1 MMAMKQFFAFVRKE
15 FRHVFRDQRTML
27 ILLGMPV
34 AQIILF
40 GFAITNEIR
49 NIDTALLVP
58 EMGEDVRRLAEKFE
72 ASDFFSVVSVISDEA
87 SIDGLFQR
95 GEADLVVAFSP
106 GFGRDMYSPEGA
118 SIRLIADAT
127 NTNAAS
133 AMTMYASNVVNDYVA
148 ETVSE
153 KGLPGISGVQP
164 EIRMLYNPQMRSAYT
179 FVPGVMGLIIILICS
194 MMTSVSIVKEKETGT
209 MELLL
214 VSPVRPIVVIIA
226 KMVPYFTVSMVNY
239 LTILAL
245 SVWLLHIPITGS
257 FWALTLLSVI
267 YIILSL
273 ALGQLISTIAKTQV
287 SAMLMSG
294 FMLLVPVLFFS
305 ELLFPVEN
313 MPVVFR
319 WFSDL
324 IPAKWYVIG
333 VKKIMIEGLPIV
345 YAAREFIILSVMAA
359 VILAVSLMRYKDRM

>member
-1 MMAMKQFFAFVRKE
+1 MKQFFAFVRKE
-15 FRHVFRDQRTML
+15 FRHVLRDKRTML

-40 GFAITNEIR
+40 GFAISTEIR
-49 NIDTALLVP
+49 NIDTAFLVP
-58 EMGEDVRRLAEKFE
+58 ETGENIRRLSEKFD
-72 ASDFFSVVSVISDEA
+72 ASDYFSVVSFVSDEA
-87 SIDGLFQR
+87 SIDALFQK
-95 GEADLVVAFSP
+95 GEADLVIVFSP
-106 GFGRDMYSPEGA
+106 GFEENMYSPEGA

-133 AMTMYASNVVNDYVA
+133 AMTMYASNIINDFVS
-148 ETVSE
+148 ETVSDA
-153 KGLPGISGVQP
+153 GLQQVSGVQP
-164 EIRMLYNPQMRSAYT
+164 NIRMLYNPQMRSAYT
-179 FVPGVMGLIIILICS
+179 FVPGVMGLIIILICA
-194 MMTSVSIVKEKETGT
+194 MMTSVSIVREKETGT

-214 VSPVRPIVVIIA
+214 VSPTKPIVVIMA
-226 KMVPYFTVSMVNY
+226 KMVPYFVVSMVNY

-245 SVWLLHIPITGS
+245 SVWLLHIPISGS

-267 YIILSL
+267 YIVLSL

-305 ELLFPVEN
+305 ELLFPVDN
-313 MPVVFR
+313 MPLVFK

-324 IPAKWYVIG
+324 IPARWYVIG
-333 VKKIMIEGLPIV
+333 VKKIMIEGLPMF
-345 YAAREFIILSVMAA
+345 YAAREFTILSVMA
-359 VILAVSLMRYKDRM
+359 VGIMAVSLMRYKNRM

>member
-1 MMAMKQFFAFVRKE
+1 MKQFFAFVRKE
-15 FRHVFRDQRTML
+15 FRHVLRDKRTML

-40 GFAITNEIR
+40 GFAISTEIR

-58 EMGEDVRRLAEKFE
+58 DMGENVRKLSEKFD
-72 ASDFFSVVSVISDEA
+72 ASDYFSIVTVISDEA
-87 SIDGLFQR
+87 DIDGLFQR
-95 GEADLVVAFSP
+95 GDADLVIAFSP
-106 GFGRDMYSPEGA
+106 DFDENMYTSEGS

-133 AMTMYASNVVNDYVA
+133 AMTMYASNIIGDYVSGIA
-148 ETVSE
+148 ASSGMY
-153 KGLPGISGVQP
+153 GLSGVQP
-164 EIRMLYNPQMRSAYT
+164 NIRMLYNPQMRSAYT
-179 FVPGVMGLIIILICS
+179 FVPGVMGLIIILICA
-194 MMTSVSIVKEKETGT
+194 MMTSVSIVREKETGT

-214 VSPVRPIVVIIA
+214 VSPTKPIVVIMA
-226 KMVPYFTVSMVNY
+226 KMVPYFVVSMVNY

-245 SVWLLHIPITGS
+245 SVWLLHIPISGS

-267 YIILSL
+267 YIVLSL

-305 ELLFPVEN
+305 ELLFPVDS
-313 MPVVFR
+313 MPLVFR

-324 IPAKWYVIG
+324 IPARWYVIG
-333 VKKIMIEGLPIV
+333 VKKIMIEGLPMF

-359 VILAVSLMRYKDRM
+359 VILGVSLMRYKNRM

>member
-1 MMAMKQFFAFVRKE
+1 MKQFLAFIRKE
-15 FRHVFRDQRTML
+15 FRHVLRDKRTML

-40 GFAITNEIR
+40 GFAISTEIR

-58 EMGEDVRRLAEKFE
+58 EAGENIRRLSERFE
-72 ASDFFSVVSVISDEA
+72 ASDYFSVVSLVSDEA

-95 GEADLVVAFSP
+95 GEADLVIAFSP
-106 GFGRDMYSPEGA
+106 GFEESMYSPEGA

-133 AMTMYASNVVNDYVA
+133 AMTMYASNIINDF
-148 ETVSE
+148 VSE
-153 KGLPGISGVQP
+153 KISETGMPPVSGVQP
-164 EIRMLYNPQMRSAYT
+164 NIRMLYNPQMRSAYT
-179 FVPGVMGLIIILICS
+179 FVPGVMGLIIILICA
-194 MMTSVSIVKEKETGT
+194 MMTSVSIVREKETGT

-214 VSPVRPIVVIIA
+214 VSPVKPIVVIMA
-226 KMVPYFTVSMVNY
+226 KIVPYFVVSMVNY

-245 SVWLLHIPITGS
+245 SVWLLHLPISGS

-267 YIILSL
+267 YIVLSL

-305 ELLFPVEN
+305 ELLFPVDS
-313 MPVVFR
+313 MPLVFR

-324 IPAKWYVIG
+324 IPARWYVIG
-333 VKKIMIEGLPIV
+333 VKKIMIEGLPMA

-359 VILAVSLMRYKDRM
+359 VIMAVSLMRYKNRM

>member
-1 MMAMKQFFAFVRKE
+1 MKQFLAFIRKE
-15 FRHVFRDQRTML
+15 FRHVLRDKRTML

-40 GFAITNEIR
+40 GFAISTEIR

-58 EMGEDVRRLAEKFE
+58 EAGENIRRLSERFE
-72 ASDFFSVVSVISDEA
+72 ASDYFSVVSLVSDEA

-95 GEADLVVAFSP
+95 GEADLVIAFSP
-106 GFGRDMYSPEGA
+106 GFEESMYSPEGA

-133 AMTMYASNVVNDYVA
+133 AMTMYASNIINDF
-148 ETVSE
+148 VSE
-153 KGLPGISGVQP
+153 KISETGMPPVSGVP
-164 EIRMLYNPQMRSAYT
+164 PNIRMLYNPQMRSAYT
-179 FVPGVMGLIIILICS
+179 FVPGVMGLIIILICA
-194 MMTSVSIVKEKETGT
+194 MMTSVSIVREKETGT

-214 VSPVRPIVVIIA
+214 VSPVKPIVVIMA
-226 KMVPYFTVSMVNY
+226 KIVPYFVVSMVNY

-245 SVWLLHIPITGS
+245 SVWLLHIPISGS

-267 YIILSL
+267 YIVLSL

-305 ELLFPVEN
+305 ELLFPVDS
-313 MPVVFR
+313 MPLVFR

-324 IPAKWYVIG
+324 IPARWYVIG
-333 VKKIMIEGLPIV
+333 VKKIMIEGLPMA
-345 YAAREFIILSVMAA
+345 YAAREFIILSVMTA
-359 VILAVSLMRYKDRM
+359 VIMAVSLMRYKNRM